1 MAPSTEGG
9 PVQQET
15 SAAGGDARG
24 LTAAQRRKVRLTTWV
39 LSLIAL
45 AFYAGFIILT
55 VMRAHR

>member
-9 PVQQET
+9 HVQQES
-15 SAAGGDARG
+15 SAVGRDARG
-24 LTAAQRRKVRLTTWV
+24 LTATQRRKVRLGAWV